1 MANYVVTASVK
12 LNVQA
17 NDEAEAKQK
26 AMEELSDFLRHN
38 SFDSLMKVK
47 KQRRGQS

>member
-1 MANYVVTASVK
+1 MANYIVTASVK

-17 NDEAEAKQK
+17 KDEAEAKQK

-47 KQRRGQS
+47 EKK